1 MLCPAAAVGVK
12 PPRVSAAPL
21 PRSLADLVTLIPPVP
36 PLLFPLPRACSVLL
50 SMCADALSLPWVY
63 LTLCFFLIVPVSLFL
78 FPSVPVY
85 SSVPFFAQQL
95 SPSALPVL
103 CSPNRS
109 ALADVLLSAD
119 ATNGHSLSPNKSTHL
134 LPQFSLPP
142 SCFLLLSLSLLIQ
155 SLPTAEQATNAAAA
169 ARPQLLLSTPRVF
182 IKPITVAAL
191 TKHVQQFHIHQ
202 GNWEAID
209 NNNKINTHTHT
220 QKSNMKIIADE

>member
-1 MLCPAAAVGVK
+1 MLRPAAAVGVK

-36 PLLFPLPRACSVLL
+36 PLLFPLPCACSVLL
-50 SMCADALSLPWVY
+50 SMCADALSLPWVSH
-63 LTLCFFLIVPVSLFL
+63 SLFLSDCASIAL

-95 SPSALPVL
+95 GPSALPVL

-142 SCFLLLSLSLLIQ
+142 SCFLLLSLSL
-155 SLPTAEQATNAAAA
+155 SAHSVP
-169 ARPQLLLSTPRVF
+169 S
-182 IKPITVAAL
+182 
-191 TKHVQQFHIHQ
+191 HC
-202 GNWEAID
+202 
-209 NNNKINTHTHT
+209 
-220 QKSNMKIIADE
+220 

>member
-1 MLCPAAAVGVK
+1 MLRPAAAVGVK

-36 PLLFPLPRACSVLL
+36 PLLFPLPCACSVLL
-50 SMCADALSLPWVY
+50 SMCADALSLPGS

-95 SPSALPVL
+95 GPSALPVL

-142 SCFLLLSLSLLIQ
+142 SCFLLLSLSLC
-155 SLPTAEQATNAAAA
+155 SFSPF
-169 ARPQLLLSTPRVF
+169 PLLSRQPMQQLQPDRSSSSPLPASLLSPSLWLLWLNMFSSF
-182 IKPITVAAL
+182 ISIRGIERP
-191 TKHVQQFHIHQ
+191 
-202 GNWEAID
+202 
-209 NNNKINTHTHT
+209 
-220 QKSNMKIIADE
+220 

>member
-1 MLCPAAAVGVK
+1 MLRLAAAVGVK

-36 PLLFPLPRACSVLL
+36 PLLFPLPCACSVLL
-50 SMCADALSLPWVY
+50 SMCADALSLPWVSH
-63 LTLCFFLIVPVSLFL
+63 SLFLSDCASIAL

-85 SSVPFFAQQL
+85 SNVPFFAQQL
-95 SPSALPVL
+95 GPSALPVL

-142 SCFLLLSLSLLIQ
+142 SCFLLLSLSLC
-155 SLPTAEQATNAAAA
+155 SFSPF
-169 ARPQLLLSTPRVF
+169 PLLSRQPMQQLQPDRSSSSPLPASLLSPSLWLLWLNMFSSF
-182 IKPITVAAL
+182 ISIRGIERP
-191 TKHVQQFHIHQ
+191 
-202 GNWEAID
+202 
-209 NNNKINTHTHT
+209 
-220 QKSNMKIIADE
+220 